1 MRFRNFSQS
10 QFNFESWITISQLTQ
25 SEFEKEFA
33 ISQLTQFDFRSILQP
48 CLKWFSICKSLFFQ
62 PFKAINKKGGKRVKS
77 AKSKKVDVLTKESK
91 RVFDEP
97 KEEEI
102 NEEVQETKK
111 DLFEDGDDDEGKLII
126 IL

>member
-1 MRFRNFSQS
+1 MVRGLQNLFGPGPVLDPPIFSS
-10 QFNFESWITISQLTQ
+10 IRPTG
-25 SEFEKEFA
+25 
-33 ISQLTQFDFRSILQP
+33 FDPWVPTWDTFYKRSL
-48 CLKWFSICKSLFFQ
+48 CFQ

-102 NEEVQETKK
+102 TEEVPETKK

-126 IL
+126 S

>member
-1 MRFRNFSQS
+1 MGRKDYGDKNTKLRGAGKVAKRQ
-10 QFNFESWITISQLTQ
+10 
-25 SEFEKEFA
+25 A
-33 ISQLTQFDFRSILQP
+33 GFD
-48 CLKWFSICKSLFFQ
+48 KT
-62 PFKAINKKGGKRVKS
+62 AINKKGGKRVKS

-102 NEEVQETKK
+102 TEEVPETKK

-126 IL
+126 S

>member
-1 MRFRNFSQS
+1 MHFGSVY
-10 QFNFESWITISQLTQ
+10 TLGPYCGY
-25 SEFEKEFA
+25 
-33 ISQLTQFDFRSILQP
+33 LLY
-48 CLKWFSICKSLFFQ
+48 KSLRFQ

-77 AKSKKVDVLTKESK
+77 AKSKKVDVLTKETK

-102 NEEVQETKK
+102 TEEVPETKK

-126 IL
+126 S

>member
-1 MRFRNFSQS
+1 MEPERSQNDKLVLIK
-10 QFNFESWITISQLTQ
+10 QESWNILNVSGSGI
-25 SEFEKEFA
+25 FGP
-33 ISQLTQFDFRSILQP
+33 SIG
-48 CLKWFSICKSLFFQ
+48 LKWFAICKSLFFQ

-126 IL
+126 L

>member
-1 MRFRNFSQS
+1 M
-10 QFNFESWITISQLTQ
+10 
-25 SEFEKEFA
+25 
-33 ISQLTQFDFRSILQP
+33 
-48 CLKWFSICKSLFFQ
+48 ICKLLFFQ
-62 PFKAINKKGGKRVKS
+62 PFKAINKKGGKRVNS

-102 NEEVQETKK
+102 NEEVEETKK

-126 IL
+126 L

>member
-1 MRFRNFSQS
+1 MGRKDYGDKNTKLRGAGKVAKRQAGFDKTGKLEFIERLGFRDPRTANRSGLRLGKV
-10 QFNFESWITISQLTQ
+10 TI
-25 SEFEKEFA
+25 
-33 ISQLTQFDFRSILQP
+33 
-48 CLKWFSICKSLFFQ
+48 FFQ

-77 AKSKKVDVLTKESK
+77 AKGKKVDVLTKESK

-126 IL
+126 